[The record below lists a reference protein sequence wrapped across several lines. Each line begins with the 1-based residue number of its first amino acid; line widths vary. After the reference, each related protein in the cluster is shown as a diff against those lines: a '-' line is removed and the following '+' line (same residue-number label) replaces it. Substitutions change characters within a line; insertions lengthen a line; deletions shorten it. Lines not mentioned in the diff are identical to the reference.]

1 MSPDDFTGYFEKVKD
16 DLHLLRRDDLP
27 RVLEPP
33 CEVMG
38 MRWEIE
44 SALII
49 MQCYH
54 RAPQAKNFSIEAT
67 VMVLQAKIC

>member
-16 DLHLLRRDDLP
+16 DLHVLRRDDLP

-33 CEVMG
+33 CEVTG

-54 RAPQAKNFSIEAT
+54 RAPQAKIFILEAT
-67 VMVLQAKIC
+67 VMVLQVKIC

>member
-33 CEVMG
+33 CEVTG

-54 RAPQAKNFSIEAT
+54 RAPQAKKYFRGYRDRFAG
-67 VMVLQAKIC
+67 